1 MRLTPSLLVAAL
13 LLPGAARAQATVDSL
28 NLIGRSTLLFGVGLL
43 GSRDASAAAGGTGA
57 HASGEIASISFTHW
71 VRPSIAAEISTGVLG
86 ANATAGFGGARTN
99 TITPVLFGL
108 SFSPRVLAL
117 SKSVRPFVSAAVGP
131 YIHSSSDASGA
142 GANASSESVA
152 GARLVAGANLF
163 VSRHFM
169 LAVSGDYNA
178 VGRFSR
184 LDAVSEH
191 PSGFGMSF
199 ALGFAWGGQ
208 YDSRG
213 GASRGIE

>member
-13 LLPGAARAQATVDSL
+13 LLPAAARAQTTADTL

-43 GSRDASAAAGGTGA
+43 GSRDASATAGASGV
-57 HASGEIASISFTHW
+57 HASGEIASMSFSHW
-71 VRPSIAAEISTGVLG
+71 VTPSIAAEISTGVLG
-86 ANATAGFGGARTN
+86 ASATAGFGGTRAN

-108 SFSPRVLAL
+108 SFSPRAIAL
-117 SKSVRPFVSAAVGP
+117 GKTVRPFVSAAAGP
-131 YIHSSSDASGA
+131 YIHSSSDASGG
-142 GANASSESVA
+142 GADASSESVA
-152 GARLVAGANLF
+152 GARLGAGANLF

-169 LAVSGDYNA
+169 LAVAGDYNA

-184 LDAVSEH
+184 LDSVSEH

-208 YDSRG
+208 
-213 GASRGIE
+213 

>member
-13 LLPGAARAQATVDSL
+13 VCPVAARAQTTTDTL

-43 GSRDASAAAGGTGA
+43 GSRDAGATAGASGV
-57 HASGEIASISFTHW
+57 HASGEIASMSFNHW
-71 VRPSIAAEISTGVLG
+71 VTPSVAVEINTGVLG
-86 ANATAGFGGARTN
+86 ATATAGFGGTRTN

-108 SFSPRVLAL
+108 SVSPRTLAL
-117 SKSVRPFVSAAVGP
+117 GKTVRPFVSAAAGP
-131 YIHSSSDASGA
+131 YIHSSSDASPA

-152 GARLVAGANLF
+152 GARLAAGANLF

-169 LAVSGDYNA
+169 LALSGDYNA

-184 LDAVSEH
+184 LDSVSEH

-208 YDSRG
+208 
-213 GASRGIE
+213 

>member
-13 LLPGAARAQATVDSL
+13 LLPAIARAQATVDTLSL
-28 NLIGRSTLLFGVGLL
+28 VGRSTLLFGVGLL
-43 GSRDASAAAGGTGA
+43 GSRDASATAGTSGV
-57 HASGEIASISFTHW
+57 HASGEIASMSFAHW
-71 VRPSIAAEISTGVLG
+71 VTPSIAVEINTGVLG

-99 TITPVLFGL
+99 TITPVLFGF
-108 SFSPRVLAL
+108 SFSPRALAL
-117 SKSVRPFVSAAVGP
+117 SRTVRPFVSAAAGP

-152 GARLVAGANLF
+152 GARFAAGANLF

-184 LDAVSEH
+184 LDSVSEH

-199 ALGFAWGGQ
+199 ALGFAWGG
-208 YDSRG
+208 R
-213 GASRGIE
+213 